1 MLAQAEDSISS
12 SGQETVISG
21 TPKPNL
27 GKQSTLTIVFES
39 TRTFE
44 SYGKENLYLIGIFKY
59 SNGNKYDGNWKMN
72 KKDGDGTPINIYRNI
87 LL

>member
-1 MLAQAEDSISS
+1 MAKVFIN
-12 SGQETVISG
+12 IKIG
-21 TPKPNL
+21 TYNFVNGEVYDGEWKDGNFN
-27 GKQSTLTIVFES
+27 GN
-39 TRTFE
+39 
-44 SYGKENLYLIGIFKY
+44 GKENLYLIGIFKY